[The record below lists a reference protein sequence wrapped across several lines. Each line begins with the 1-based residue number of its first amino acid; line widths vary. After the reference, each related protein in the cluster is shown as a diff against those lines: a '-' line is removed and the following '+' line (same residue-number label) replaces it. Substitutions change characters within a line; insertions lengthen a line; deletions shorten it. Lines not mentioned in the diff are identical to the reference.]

1 MKFTQTFIAT
11 RKSFLNSL
19 KCLGR
24 KGEREREREREKIVR
39 GKGIL
44 HFKILEKGIRNEMF
58 KSFLN

>member
-1 MKFTQTFIAT
+1 MKSTQTFIAT

-24 KGEREREREREKIVR
+24 EGKRKKNVK

-44 HFKILEKGIRNEMF
+44 HFKILEKGNSKRNVQIVPTI
-58 KSFLN
+58 LNES